1 MRQQSVEFLKQL
13 VNTPSPSGFEAAL
26 PGNGTS
32 GQRVWLDYVKQ
43 FADEVGSDAYGNCYG
58 VINKG
63 GSPRVMLS
71 GHADEIGLIVSYING
86 DGYVYLRR
94 IGGVDAAI
102 TRAQRL
108 TIHTAK
114 GPVFGVVGSIAP
126 HMQNYAGDGQQQKPP
141 KIHELFV
148 DIGAKDKKEAQ
159 KLVSIGDPATL
170 VDEFQVLRGDR
181 VVARGFDNRIGTFA
195 SAEALRL
202 VSERKSSLKAEV
214 YAVSNVQEEVGLFG
228 ARQIAYTLKPDVAV
242 VVDVC
247 HATDIPNV
255 PATVF
260 GEVKLGGGPSI
271 SHGGPAHPQV
281 VARLKEVAKKQKI
294 SLQPEAA
301 GGAGGTDTDAIF
313 WTRGGI
319 PSALVSL
326 PNRYMHSP
334 VEMIH
339 LKDLEQIAQLLA
351 SFSLSLKKGEKFRA
365 PLQTAAQI

>member
-1 MRQQSVEFLKQL
+1 MRTESVEFLKRL

-43 FADEVGSDAYGNCYG
+43 FADEVGADAYGNCYG

-71 GHADEIGLIVSYING
+71 GHADEIGLIVSFINAEGYI
-86 DGYVYLRR
+86 YLRR

-126 HMQNYAGDGQQQKPP
+126 HMQNFAGGEQKPP

-170 VDEFQVLRGDR
+170 VDDFQVLRGDR

-202 VSERKSSLKAEV
+202 IAEKKSSLKAEV

-247 HATDIPNV
+247 HATDIPGV
-255 PATVF
+255 PGTVF
-260 GEVKLGGGPSI
+260 GEVKLGKGPSI
-271 SHGGPAHPQV
+271 SHGGPAHPAV
-281 VARLKEVAKKQKI
+281 VARLKEVAKKHKI
-294 SLQPEAA
+294 NLQPEAS

-351 SFSLSLKKGEKFRA
+351 AFSLSLKKGEKFRS
-365 PLQTAAQI
+365 PLQTAAEI